1 MDDWSF
7 ALGFIISDL
16 KFHASMTRS
25 TQTPTGFRLRKYI
38 WWRTLFAKPRDELL
52 ELVEEQ
58 LETVGISLKEE
69 YHNKKEI
76 QMWFSL
82 IEKANLENK
91 LSDQLGIE
99 QLKFVL
105 DNPFPKT
112 FDNIVKWAEEFDN
125 IELGYLKETINGVEA
140 HGME

>member
-1 MDDWSF
+1 
-7 ALGFIISDL
+7 
-16 KFHASMTRS
+16 MTRS
-25 TQTPTGFRLRKYI
+25 NQTSTGFRLRKYI
-38 WWRTLFAKPRDELL
+38 WWKTLFSKPRDELL

-99 QLKFVL
+99 QLRFVL

-112 FDNIVKWAEEFDN
+112 FDNIVEWAGKFDN
-125 IELGYLKETINGVEA
+125 IELGYLKETINGGEA

>member
-1 MDDWSF
+1 M
-7 ALGFIISDL
+7 IY
-16 KFHASMTRS
+16 
-25 TQTPTGFRLRKYI
+25 RK
-38 WWRTLFAKPRDELL
+38 LD
-52 ELVEEQ
+52 
-58 LETVGISLKEE
+58 
-69 YHNKKEI
+69 NKKEI

-112 FDNIVKWAEEFDN
+112 FDSIVEWAEEFDN
-125 IELGYLKETINGVEA
+125 IELGYLKETINAGEA